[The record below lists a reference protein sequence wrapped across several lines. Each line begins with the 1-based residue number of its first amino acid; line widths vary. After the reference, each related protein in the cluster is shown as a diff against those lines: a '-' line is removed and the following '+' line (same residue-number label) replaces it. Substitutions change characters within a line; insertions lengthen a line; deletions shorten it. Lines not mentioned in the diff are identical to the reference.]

1 MMNEARRAIDWD
13 RTYARLEEVR
23 RTLDASGNLPPDEVT
38 RVLRARAQ
46 ALAKPLDQAPTPTEA
61 RELLVFSL
69 AGERYGIEAAHIL
82 EVVPLPELTPVPCT
96 PPFVLGVMNHRGRIL
111 PVLDLRRLLELG
123 GQGVP
128 AGGRVVA
135 VEAGGMTF
143 GVFAEAVI
151 GTVTVGAHQVAP
163 PPVVLTGDRQALIE
177 GVTGEMVA
185 VLDLEALARDPR
197 IVVNDEVGH

>member
-46 ALAKPLDQAPTPTEA
+46 ALAKPLDEAPTRAEA

-69 AGERYGIEAAHIL
+69 AVERYGIEAAHIL
-82 EVVPLPELTPVPCT
+82 EVVPVMELTPVPCT

-111 PVLDLRRLLELG
+111 PVLDLRRLFELG

-128 AGGRVVA
+128 AGGRVAA

-197 IVVNDEVGH
+197 IVVNDEVGR

>member
-1 MMNEARRAIDWD
+1 MNEARQAIDWD
-13 RTYARLEEVR
+13 RTYARLEEIR
-23 RTLDASGNLPPDEVT
+23 LDASASLPPDEVT

-46 ALAKPLDQAPTPTEA
+46 AVAKPPAAAPAPVEA
-61 RELLVFSL
+61 LELLVFSL
-69 AGERYGIEAAHIL
+69 AGERYGIEATHIL
-82 EVVPLPELTPVPCT
+82 EVVPALELTPVPGT

-123 GQGVP
+123 GQGGP

-143 GVFAEAVI
+143 GVFGEAVL
-151 GTVTVGAHQVAP
+151 GTVTVGTHEVAP

-197 IVVNDEVGH
+197 IVVNDAVGR